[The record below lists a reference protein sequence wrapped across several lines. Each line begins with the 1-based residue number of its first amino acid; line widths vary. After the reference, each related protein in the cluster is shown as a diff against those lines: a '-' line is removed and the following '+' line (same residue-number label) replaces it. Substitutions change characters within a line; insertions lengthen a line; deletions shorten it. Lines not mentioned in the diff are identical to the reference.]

1 VVTISIQEVQAI
13 INKAAAEGRNNLL
26 EPEAKTICLAYSI
39 PTPRFEIASS
49 PEEAKSYAEKL
60 GYPVVL
66 KIISPDILHKTDV
79 GGVLVGLSSIEAVEA
94 GYRQIMENARAR
106 RPDARILGMLIQ
118 KMAPESTEVIVGSLN
133 DSQFG
138 PTILFG
144 LGGIFVEVLKDVV
157 FRIAPL
163 EEHDAREMITEIRGY
178 PVIMGHR
185 GSPPADQDA
194 IVRIILSASRM
205 VTENPQIAQMDLNP
219 VMVYEHGASVVD
231 ARIVLTS

>member
-1 VVTISIQEVQAI
+1 
-13 INKAAAEGRNNLL
+13 
-26 EPEAKTICLAYSI
+26 
-39 PTPRFEIASS
+39 
-49 PEEAKSYAEKL
+49 
-60 GYPVVL
+60 
-66 KIISPDILHKTDV
+66 
-79 GGVLVGLSSIEAVEA
+79 
-94 GYRQIMENARAR
+94 MENARAR

-178 PVIMGHR
+178 PVIMGRR

-219 VMVYEHGASVVD
+219 VMVYEHGALVVD

>member
-1 VVTISIQEVQAI
+1 MSVEKVQAI
-13 INKAAAEGRNNLL
+13 INKAASEGRNNLL
-26 EPEAKTICLAYSI
+26 EPEAKTVCLEYGI
-39 PTPRFEIASS
+39 PTPRFETASS

-66 KIISPDILHKTDV
+66 KVISRDILHKTDV

-94 GYRQIMENARAR
+94 GYRQIMENARTR
-106 RPDARILGMLIQ
+106 RPDAKISGMLIQ

-178 PVIMGHR
+178 PAIMGYR

-194 IVRIILSASRM
+194 IVRIILSTSRL